1 MLRNVFSIGLPWAD
15 GVIRLAV
22 LWLAVIAAIAASR
35 DDRHIAIDFAGRL
48 LPDRVRR
55 PVNALVELFTAAV
68 AGLLAWHA
76 LSFVRDSFAFGDVL
90 LGNWPAWIFQSILP
104 IGFALLCYRYALRF
118 LSRFVSRPRAEP

>member
-35 DDRHIAIDFAGRL
+35 DDRHIAIDLAGRL

-68 AGLLAWHA
+68 AALLAWHA